1 MTRTVAPVSQLQASA
16 AWRAVDLISDLHL
29 QATEARTFEVWQRY
43 MDHTPADAVLVL
55 GDLFEVW
62 VGDDAVAQ
70 NPFLQA
76 CAEVLKSAGQRLYL
90 GLMHGNR
97 DFLIG
102 ASFVQDCHAH
112 FLADP
117 TVLRF
122 GEAAWLLSHGDA
134 LCLADEDYQQFR
146 RQVRTAK
153 WRHDFLKQSLAER
166 QAVARSLRDQ
176 SEARKRSPA
185 GADFREVYADADS
198 ALSQDWLTQ
207 ADALT
212 LIHGHTHQPADHE
225 LSPDAAGQARQRSV
239 LSDWDADARPPRAQV
254 LRLFSDGQHQRIAL
268 I

>member
-1 MTRTVAPVSQLQASA
+1 MTPTVAPVSQLQASA

-29 QATEARTFEVWQRY
+29 QASEASTFELWQRY
-43 MDHTPADAVLVL
+43 MDHTPADAVLIL

-90 GLMHGNR
+90 GVMHGNR

-102 ASFVQDCHAH
+102 ESFVQDCHAH

-117 TVLRF
+117 CVLRF

-134 LCLADEDYQQFR
+134 LCLADQDYQQFR
-146 RQVRTAK
+146 RQVRTTD
-153 WRHDFLKQSLAER
+153 WRNHFLKQSLAER

-176 SEARKRSPA
+176 SEARKRTPSSA
-185 GADFREVYADADS
+185 NFRDVYADADS
-198 ALSQDWLTQ
+198 TLSQDWLTQ

-212 LIHGHTHQPADHE
+212 LIHGHTHQPADHV
-225 LSPDAAGQARQRSV
+225 LSQDASGRARHRRV
-239 LSDWDADARPPRAQV
+239 LSDWDAQARPPRAQV
-254 LRLFSDGQHQRIAL
+254 LRLFADGQHQRIPL